1 MIFYLYSNR
10 NIFSSEF
17 KNTTSQYYIFVSD
30 IFYYKDYF
38 MKNWN
43 IDKGE
48 NHRRH
53 FSSTNSVSVIV
64 INYDILHWVNYLG
77 ITILTGFEL

>member
-1 MIFYLYSNR
+1 MDEKETKKTR
-10 NIFSSEF
+10 RRDE
-17 KNTTSQYYIFVSD
+17 KEKKKTG
-30 IFYYKDYF
+30 K
-38 MKNWN
+38 
-43 IDKGE
+43 